1 MPVSF
6 CKMLSCCAALIL
18 LSTLTSSVNVIE
30 TELEPLPTDANYKA
44 GETNYDNGG
53 MGPLYDFSRSFINS
67 ALPEFPTDFI
77 KSVMDDGIGYVTSDP
92 TGVIKK
98 FAGYAI
104 AIVIGLLFVLIM
116 PIVGCCFCCCRMC
129 GNCGGKREQE
139 ADDNMHCKRR
149 VFSAILFTT
158 TIFIFVGN
166 ICTYVAND
174 QMSNALE
181 EVNDIVGNNLDDVD
195 TFLDLLESQVTTI
208 GETNMNKTRDAITD
222 KMNATRMADDL
233 TLYVLAE
240 LSGGALDK
248 MITNKERVIKAYESF
263 KTENARMEAAVP
275 SAISP
280 NPFLTVK
287 NSLTA
292 ADSSITNFTTND
304 PIAQVKLNLVNE
316 MKGKLSGDMNN
327 QNAKVTA
334 AFATM
339 GGEST
344 KIVQQIR
351 DLRHDAKGSLN
362 VDSIKD
368 TVRSY
373 TDSGKTF
380 DGYRRKAGLGL
391 SAMTTLVAALLALG
405 MVFGTVGQ
413 GLRTEPTERG
423 SVSSCGGHFLI
434 AGVAFVFIFSSLLM
448 LLTTL
453 CFALG
458 APLERFLCQPLT
470 DPDMKLLKEFET
482 RDSFKSVADTLGGSI
497 TSSLKAC
504 KDGKS
509 AYEAFHLKKRFDLDQ
524 IDQTFNDQK
533 KSIDASLNKTLGS
546 ITGLTTGDLENKATN
561 SFADLEHT
569 FDNLHFPLM
578 DTAVTQGQQA
588 GLDMSGFKGAV
599 DELKAIKAEIPTW
612 KTDFTDG
619 MKKAQGNITAQL
631 PTLLGKFKNEVIH
644 IAEVFVTSTKK
655 SLLEDVGKCTPVWNL
670 YHSIIGVAVCQY
682 IIDAFNGFWFSIGWC
697 LFFFVPSLIFAV
709 KLAKHY
715 RSVDPEDQ
723 PFENKVGPSPDEVEA
738 RY

>member
-181 EVNDIVGNNLDDVD
+181 GVNDIVGNNLDDVD

-208 GETNMNKTRDAITD
+208 GETNMNKTRDAIVD

-233 TLYVLAE
+233 SLYVLDE
-240 LSGGALDK
+240 LSDGALDQ
-248 MITNKERVIKAYESF
+248 MNTNKERVIQAYKSF
-263 KTENARMEAAVP
+263 KTENARLKAAVP
-275 SAISP
+275 PLTP
-280 NPFLTVK
+280 NPFATVEA
-287 NSLTA
+287 SLGTT
-292 ADSSITNFTTND
+292 DTSIKKFTDND
-304 PIAQVKLNLVNE
+304 PIAQVKADLVTDME
-316 MKGKLSGDMNN
+316 TKLKSSLTTQKTDVTDAFGKMSEQTKTIVDQIKG
-327 QNAKVTA
+327 
-334 AFATM
+334 
-339 GGEST
+339 
-344 KIVQQIR
+344 
-351 DLRHDAKGSLN
+351 LREDAKGSLN
-362 VDSIKD
+362 VASIKD

-509 AYEAFHLKKRFDLDQ
+509 AYEAFHLEKRFNLTQ
-524 IDQTFNDQK
+524 IDTIFQDQK
-533 KSIDASLNKTLGS
+533 AKIDKSLDDTLKS
-546 ITGLTTGDLENKATN
+546 ITGATNAGNLEAKASTSFNDLET
-561 SFADLEHT
+561 T
-569 FDNLHFPLM
+569 FVSLPWSSMN
-578 DTAVTQGQQA
+578 TAVTKSQGV
-588 GLDMSGFKGAV
+588 GLDMSGFKAAV
-599 DELKAIKAEIPTW
+599 DELKAIQVEIPTW
-612 KTDFTDG
+612 KTNFTKG
-619 MKKAQGNITAQL
+619 MKKAQDDITAQL
-631 PTLLGKFKNEVIH
+631 PRLVGKFKNEVIH